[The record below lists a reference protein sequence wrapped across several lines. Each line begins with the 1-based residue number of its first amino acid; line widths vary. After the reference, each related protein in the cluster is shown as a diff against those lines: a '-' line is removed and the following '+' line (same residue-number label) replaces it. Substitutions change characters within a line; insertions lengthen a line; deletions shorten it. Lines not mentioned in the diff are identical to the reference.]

1 MTNLNIKIQK
11 GSLLKMSNKEK
22 DYLKQT
28 ENAFD
33 SISKCDNTRAL
44 ITKIKFNYDK
54 LAEESG
60 RRARKHF
67 VEALRLSLSGGCI
80 CSDLISKSLDDET
93 VKFIDS
99 YINSF
104 VLILQEGESLGTI
117 EAQLMRGIRN
127 ILTKI
132 DENKMNECKFL
143 YINAK
148 TFRGRRLVFSKELF
162 NEKEQDDVSLKV
174 TLGTDDKF
182 LTVKQFKTKFQLNQI
197 GSYKKDSVEL
207 VLMFLYNGGVDKDTS
222 AKAMRIQARLKP
234 EVMAG

>member
-11 GSLLKMSNKEK
+11 GSLLKISNKDKE
-22 DYLKQT
+22 YLKQT

-33 SISKCDNTRAL
+33 SISQCDNARAL
-44 ITKIKFNYDK
+44 IAKIKCNYDK

-60 RRARKHF
+60 RRARAHF

-80 CSDLISKSLDDET
+80 CSDLISKSLNDET

-99 YINSF
+99 YICSF
-104 VLILQEGESLGTI
+104 VLILQEGENLGTI

-132 DENKMNECKFL
+132 DENKMNECKLLF
-143 YINAK
+143 INEK

-207 VLMFLYNGGVDKDTS
+207 VLMFLFNGGVDKDTS

-234 EVMAG
+234 EVMVG

>member
-1 MTNLNIKIQK
+1 MANLNIKIQK
-11 GSLLKMSNKEK
+11 GSPLRISNKEK
-22 DYLKQT
+22 EYLKQT
-28 ENAFD
+28 ENTFD
-33 SISKCDNTRAL
+33 SISKCDNARSL
-44 ITKIKFNYDK
+44 IAKIKCNYDK

-60 RRARKHF
+60 RKARGHF
-67 VEALRLSLSGGCI
+67 VEALRLSLSGDCI

-104 VLILQEGESLGTI
+104 VLILNEGDGLGTI

-132 DENKMNECKFL
+132 DENKMNEDKFL
-143 YINAK
+143 YINEK

-162 NEKEQDDVSLKV
+162 NEKEKDDVSLKV
-174 TLGTDDKF
+174 TLGIDDKF

-197 GSYKKDSVEL
+197 GSYLYYSVEL
-207 VLMFLYNGGVDKDTS
+207 VLMFLFIGGVDKDTS

-234 EVMAG
+234 EVMVG